1 VTVADHRR
9 PSRRQAT
16 ALLAA
21 VGAAVV
27 LALLATGPG
36 GAGASAASA
45 RTAEAETRD
54 LRVTDGER
62 GTLARSDTTTVLYD
76 GTGGRADGGPAGSRV
91 EAQAA
96 GQATAADLV
105 DDPCGAPTSTPTTG
119 CTTTTTAEAPTST
132 TTTPAPATTTTS
144 STLPPD
150 LDPPLEEAPI
160 DPGAGPEL
168 DQGDQPDQGPAIDG
182 RAPTADGAPLD
193 GVDEGPTATAGPST
207 ATLTELLAVGE
218 TAGRGSVLYRA
229 DDEPI
234 VALLSATP
242 LFRDLRVGVTDGPD
256 VQAIESELRAL
267 GYGGFTVDE
276 HYDASTAAAVQ
287 RWETDLGRSEPDGVV
302 TVGEVRLLDEPAAVL
317 EHSATVGDL
326 LEPDDAVLVLGADS
340 RVIEADV
347 EAADAEDWAV
357 GTPVEVAWPDGTTS
371 TGSVVEVGRD
381 VSDHQVP
388 IEIALAD
395 GAGKAVPIGSRVD
408 LARTV
413 AQRTGAVAVPVSA
426 VVQGGDGPAVRVVG
440 DGDDRVVHVEL
451 GIVDDGWV
459 EVAKGLEAGTTVRLP
474 G

>member
-1 VTVADHRR
+1 V
-9 PSRRQAT
+9 
-16 ALLAA
+16 
-21 VGAAVV
+21 
-27 LALLATGPG
+27 ALLATGPG

-54 LRVTDGER
+54 LRVTDDER

-76 GTGGRADGGPAGSRV
+76 GTGGRADGGPVGSRV
-91 EAQAA
+91 EAQAT
-96 GQATAADLV
+96 GQATVADLAG
-105 DDPCGAPTSTPTTG
+105 DPCGAPSSAPTTG
-119 CTTTTTAEAPTST
+119 CSTTTTTEAPTST
-132 TTTPAPATTTTS
+132 TTSTAPATTTTS
-144 STLPPD
+144 PTLPPD
-150 LDPPLEEAPI
+150 LDPLPEETPI
-160 DPGAGPEL
+160 DPGPAPEP
-168 DQGDQPDQGPAIDG
+168 DQGEQPDDQGPATDR
-182 RAPTADGAPLD
+182 RAPTADGAAPD
-193 GVDEGPTATAGPST
+193 GADADPTAATGPSR

-242 LFRDLRVGVTDGPD
+242 LYRDLRSGVTDGPD

-276 HYDASTAAAVQ
+276 HYDPSTAAAVQ

-317 EHSATVGDL
+317 EHRATVGDL

-340 RVIEADV
+340 RGIEADV
-347 EAADAEDWAV
+347 EAADAEDWAM

-413 AQRTGAVAVPVSA
+413 AHRTGAVAVPVSA

-459 EVAKGLEAGTTVRLP
+459 EVAKGLEAGTSVRLP